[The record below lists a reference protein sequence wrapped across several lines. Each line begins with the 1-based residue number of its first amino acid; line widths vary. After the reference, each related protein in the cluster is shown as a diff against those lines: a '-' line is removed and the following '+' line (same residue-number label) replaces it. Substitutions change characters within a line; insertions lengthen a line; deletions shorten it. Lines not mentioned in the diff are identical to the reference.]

1 MNIQTWIY
9 STICLLL
16 SFQSFAQWRPTPP
29 SSVLL
34 HDLRKIQN
42 LSSALYVAAH
52 PDDEN
57 TRLIAWLAN
66 AELAETA
73 YLSLTRGDGGQN
85 LIGRELREGLG
96 VIRTQELLAARRID
110 GGKQFFSRAND
121 FGFSKHPDETYTFWD
136 RDSILSDM
144 VWVIRKWQPDVIITR
159 FDPNSA
165 GRTHGHHTASAQ
177 LAVEAFSL
185 AADPKAFPEQLRQG
199 VSTWQTKRIFFNTS
213 WWFYGSQAA
222 FDAADKSDMVE
233 LDAGTYLPSL
243 GQSIGEIAALS
254 RSQHASQGFGSSASR
269 GEQPEYLKLLAGEMP
284 SPKNELFANINQSWS
299 RIPGGKAIED
309 ALAKAESRF
318 NPSEPQ
324 AILPDLLEA
333 HRLIKAL
340 PASRYRDSKLPA
352 LEQLIAD
359 CMGLYV
365 EASSQDS
372 VARPGQ
378 KLQVNYEVIARLPAP
393 SLEFKGFTSASHQ
406 LDTSSLMQ
414 ANKGLSGK
422 TQITLDA
429 GRDANP
435 YWLREKGTE
444 GMYSAPGYDL
454 RGQGENPPAANL
466 RFHFE
471 IQGQSF
477 SLEAPVL
484 YKHTWPDRGEEYRP
498 LLTLPALSVAFVQP
512 VYIWASAEAKTVQI
526 KVDLLTQD
534 SLSSSVKLVLPKGW
548 KASPGTHNLELHP
561 GNRSATLS
569 FEVMPPAS
577 AEKSKL
583 SAEVSLLKPKPGLP
597 GKFSRSVNLLR
608 YGHIPVQAMI
618 QPAEVEV
625 ARLDLKRQGKR
636 IGYVMGA
643 GDEVP
648 EALRA
653 IGYQV
658 EMLDE
663 QAIAQG
669 QLKDLDAIVLGV
681 RAFNTQ
687 EWLKARHSQLLDYV
701 QKGGNLIVQ
710 YNTDRGLD
718 MDKLAPYP
726 LELSRDRV
734 TVEGAEVRFV
744 NPQAAVL
751 NAPNRLGKADFDG
764 WVQERGLYFPN
775 KWDDAFQPIL
785 GMSDPGEKE
794 SLGSLLVA
802 PYGEGHYIYTGLS
815 FFRQLPAGVPGAYR
829 LFVNLLEQ

>member
-110 GGKQFFSRAND
+110 GGKQFFSRATD
-121 FGFSKHPDETYTFWD
+121 FGFSKHPDEPYTFWD

-309 ALAKAESRF
+309 A
-318 NPSEPQ
+318 
-324 AILPDLLEA
+324 
-333 HRLIKAL
+333 
-340 PASRYRDSKLPA
+340 
-352 LEQLIAD
+352 
-359 CMGLYV
+359 
-365 EASSQDS
+365 
-372 VARPGQ
+372 
-378 KLQVNYEVIARLPAP
+378 
-393 SLEFKGFTSASHQ
+393 
-406 LDTSSLMQ
+406 
-414 ANKGLSGK
+414 
-422 TQITLDA
+422 
-429 GRDANP
+429 
-435 YWLREKGTE
+435 
-444 GMYSAPGYDL
+444 
-454 RGQGENPPAANL
+454 
-466 RFHFE
+466 
-471 IQGQSF
+471 
-477 SLEAPVL
+477 
-484 YKHTWPDRGEEYRP
+484 
-498 LLTLPALSVAFVQP
+498 
-512 VYIWASAEAKTVQI
+512 
-526 KVDLLTQD
+526 
-534 SLSSSVKLVLPKGW
+534 
-548 KASPGTHNLELHP
+548 
-561 GNRSATLS
+561 
-569 FEVMPPAS
+569 
-577 AEKSKL
+577 
-583 SAEVSLLKPKPGLP
+583 
-597 GKFSRSVNLLR
+597 
-608 YGHIPVQAMI
+608 
-618 QPAEVEV
+618 
-625 ARLDLKRQGKR
+625 
-636 IGYVMGA
+636 
-643 GDEVP
+643 
-648 EALRA
+648 
-653 IGYQV
+653 
-658 EMLDE
+658 
-663 QAIAQG
+663 
-669 QLKDLDAIVLGV
+669 
-681 RAFNTQ
+681 
-687 EWLKARHSQLLDYV
+687 
-701 QKGGNLIVQ
+701 
-710 YNTDRGLD
+710 
-718 MDKLAPYP
+718 
-726 LELSRDRV
+726 
-734 TVEGAEVRFV
+734 
-744 NPQAAVL
+744 
-751 NAPNRLGKADFDG
+751 
-764 WVQERGLYFPN
+764 
-775 KWDDAFQPIL
+775 
-785 GMSDPGEKE
+785 
-794 SLGSLLVA
+794 
-802 PYGEGHYIYTGLS
+802 
-815 FFRQLPAGVPGAYR
+815 
-829 LFVNLLEQ
+829 